1 MSLSI
6 FICLECLLEL
16 VVAQQLILFA
26 LYLHLVFF
34 ESIQKTL
41 IDLLLE
47 RSLYLL
53 QDGLVPAFHV
63 VDLDDLPHEL

>member
-26 LYLHLVFF
+26 LDLHLVFF

-41 IDLLLE
+41 VNLLLE

-53 QDGLVPAFHV
+53 QDGLVPALHV